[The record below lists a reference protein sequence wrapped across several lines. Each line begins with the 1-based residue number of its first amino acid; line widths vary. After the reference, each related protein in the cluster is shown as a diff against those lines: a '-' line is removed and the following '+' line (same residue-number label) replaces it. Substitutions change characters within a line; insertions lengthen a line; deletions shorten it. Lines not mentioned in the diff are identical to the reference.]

1 MKNKVDTI
9 VKIVIVVL
17 IAVFL
22 SLSFLTIQATNK
34 KSLQMASRS
43 GMPAGMGGGMPSG
56 MPPAGMGAGA
66 PAGQMPPQGGM
77 PQGQNLQGDKKIN
90 ANAISVSV
98 KTMKKETIQS
108 TIKVTGDISSTSEI
122 NIFPDTSGK
131 VTRILKNL
139 GETVSKGEIIAY
151 VDPSKPGSSYISSP
165 VTATISGTIIDLP
178 VDIGD
183 TVNNG
188 TMIATI
194 GSLTDLKITT
204 NVAEKYSSF
213 LKVGLPAYITITSN
227 PEQFNAKTVK
237 ISPVVNKNNRTIQ
250 VELKFDKYD
259 PIFKP
264 GMFATV
270 DLVVQEQNDTFVIPK
285 TAIKNFNNKET
296 VFIVDENNQAQRV
309 EVTTGISNDLDIAVT
324 SGLIEGMKV
333 VTAGSVTEGS
343 NVKIVGGK

>member
-17 IAVFL
+17 IAIFL
-22 SLSFLTIQATNK
+22 GLSFLTIQSTNK
-34 KSLQMASRS
+34 KTLEMASR
-43 GMPAGMGGGMPSG
+43 GN
-56 MPPAGMGAGA
+56 AGA
-66 PAGQMPPQGGM
+66 PPAGQMPPQGEM
-77 PQGQNLQGDKKIN
+77 PGNPNKQADKKIN
-90 ANAISVSV
+90 ANAISVSI

-151 VDPSKPGSSYISSP
+151 VDPSKPGSSYVSSP

-213 LKVGLPAYITITSN
+213 LKVGLPAYITISSN
-227 PEQFNAKTVK
+227 PDRFNAKTVK

-250 VELKFDKYD
+250 VELKFDKYNS
-259 PIFKP
+259 IFKP

-270 DLVVQEQNDTFVIPK
+270 DLVIQEKKDTFIIPK
-285 TAIKNFNNKET
+285 TAIKNFNNKDT

-309 EVTTGISNDLDIAVT
+309 EITTGISNDLDIAVT
-324 SGLIEGMKV
+324 SGLKEGMKV

-343 NVKIVGGK
+343 TVKIVGEK

>member
-17 IAVFL
+17 IAIFL
-22 SLSFLTIQATNK
+22 GLSFLTIQATNK
-34 KSLQMASRS
+34 KTLEMASR
-43 GMPAGMGGGMPSG
+43 GNAGGMPNG
-56 MPPAGMGAGA
+56 MPPAGMGAGS
-66 PAGQMPPQGGM
+66 PVGQMPPQGGM
-77 PQGQNLQGDKKIN
+77 PGGQNPQGDKKIN
-90 ANAISVSV
+90 ANAISVSI

-151 VDPSKPGSSYISSP
+151 VDPSKPGSSYVSSP

-227 PEQFNAKTVK
+227 PERFNAKTVK

-250 VELKFDKYD
+250 VELKFDKYSS
-259 PIFKP
+259 IFKP

-270 DLVVQEQNDTFVIPK
+270 DLVIQEKKDTFVIPK

-296 VFIVDENNQAQRV
+296 VFIVDENNQAQRI
-309 EVTTGISNDLDIAVT
+309 EITTGISNDLEIAVT
-324 SGLIEGMKV
+324 SGLKEGMKV
-333 VTAGSVTEGS
+333 ITAGSVTEGS
-343 NVKIVGGK
+343 SVKIVGEK

>member
-9 VKIVIVVL
+9 IKIVIVVL
-17 IAVFL
+17 IAIFL
-22 SLSFLTIQATNK
+22 GLSFFTIQATNK
-34 KSLQMASRS
+34 KTIEMASR
-43 GMPAGMGGGMPSG
+43 GN
-56 MPPAGMGAGA
+56 AGA
-66 PAGQMPPQGGM
+66 PPAGQMPPQGGM
-77 PQGQNLQGDKKIN
+77 PGDPNKQADKKIN

-151 VDPSKPGSSYISSP
+151 VDPSKPGSSYVSSP

-227 PEQFNAKTVK
+227 PEKFNAKTVK
-237 ISPVVNKNNRTIQ
+237 ISPVVNKTNRTIQ
-250 VELKFDKYD
+250 VELKFDKYNS
-259 PIFKP
+259 IFKP

-270 DLVVQEQNDTFVIPK
+270 DLVIQEKKDTFVIPK
-285 TAIKNFNNKET
+285 TAIKNFNNKDT

-309 EVTTGISNDLDIAVT
+309 EVTTGISNNLDIAIN
-324 SGLIEGMKV
+324 SGLKEGMKV
-333 VTAGSVTEGS
+333 ITAGSVTEGS
-343 NVKIVGGK
+343 VVRIVGEK

>member
-1 MKNKVDTI
+1 MKNEKNKVDTI

-17 IAVFL
+17 IAIFL
-22 SLSFLTIQATNK
+22 GLSFLTIQATNK
-34 KSLQMASRS
+34 KTLEMASR
-43 GMPAGMGGGMPSG
+43 GNAGGMPSG
-56 MPPAGMGAGA
+56 IPPAGIGAGA

-77 PQGQNLQGDKKIN
+77 QGGKNPQGDKKIN
-90 ANAISVSV
+90 ANAISVSI

-131 VTRILKNL
+131 ITRILKNL

-151 VDPSKPGSSYISSP
+151 VDPSKPGSSYVSSP

-227 PEQFNAKTVK
+227 PERFNAKTVK

-250 VELKFDKYD
+250 VELKFEKYD

-324 SGLIEGMKV
+324 SGLKEGMKV

-343 NVKIVGGK
+343 NVKIVGEK

>member
-9 VKIVIVVL
+9 IKIVIVVL
-17 IAVFL
+17 IAIFL
-22 SLSFLTIQATNK
+22 GLSFFTIQATNK
-34 KSLQMASRS
+34 KTLEMASR
-43 GMPAGMGGGMPSG
+43 GNAGGMPNG

-66 PAGQMPPQGGM
+66 PPAGQMSPQGGM
-77 PQGQNLQGDKKIN
+77 PGDPNKQADKKIN

-151 VDPSKPGSSYISSP
+151 VDPSKPGSSYVSSP

-213 LKVGLPAYITITSN
+213 LKVGLPAYITISSN
-227 PEQFNAKTVK
+227 PDRFNAKTVK

-250 VELKFDKYD
+250 VELKFDKYNS
-259 PIFKP
+259 IFKP

-270 DLVVQEQNDTFVIPK
+270 DLVIQEKKDTFVIPK
-285 TAIKNFNNKET
+285 TAIKNFNNKDT

-309 EVTTGISNDLDIAVT
+309 EITTGISNDLDIAVT
-324 SGLIEGMKV
+324 SGLKEGMKV

-343 NVKIVGGK
+343 TVKIVGEK

>member
-1 MKNKVDTI
+1 MKNEKNEVDTI
-9 VKIVIVVL
+9 IKIVIVVL
-17 IAVFL
+17 IAIFL
-22 SLSFLTIQATNK
+22 GLSFFTIQATNK
-34 KSLQMASRS
+34 KTLEMASR
-43 GMPAGMGGGMPSG
+43 GNAGGMPNG

-66 PAGQMPPQGGM
+66 PPAGQMPPQGGM
-77 PQGQNLQGDKKIN
+77 PGDPNKQADKKIN

-151 VDPSKPGSSYISSP
+151 VDPSKPGSSYVSSP

-213 LKVGLPAYITITSN
+213 LKVGLPAYITISSN
-227 PEQFNAKTVK
+227 PDRFNAKTVK

-250 VELKFDKYD
+250 VELKFDKYNS
-259 PIFKP
+259 IFKP

-270 DLVVQEQNDTFVIPK
+270 DLVIQEKKDTFVIPK
-285 TAIKNFNNKET
+285 TAIKNFNNKDT

-309 EVTTGISNDLDIAVT
+309 EITTGISNDLDIAVT
-324 SGLIEGMKV
+324 SGLKEGMKV

-343 NVKIVGGK
+343 TVKIVGEK

>member
-9 VKIVIVVL
+9 IKIVIVVL
-17 IAVFL
+17 IAIFL
-22 SLSFLTIQATNK
+22 GLSFLTIQATNK
-34 KSLQMASRS
+34 KSLQMASR
-43 GMPAGMGGGMPSG
+43 GNAGGMPNG

-66 PAGQMPPQGGM
+66 TPAGQMPPQGGM
-77 PQGQNLQGDKKIN
+77 PGNQNKQADKKIN

-151 VDPSKPGSSYISSP
+151 VDPSKPGSSYVSSP

-213 LKVGLPAYITITSN
+213 LKDGLPAYITITSN
-227 PEQFNAKTVK
+227 PDRFNAKTVK

-250 VELKFDKYD
+250 VELKFDKYN

-270 DLVVQEQNDTFVIPK
+270 DLVIQEKKDTFVIPK
-285 TAIKNFNNKET
+285 TAIKNFNNNDS
-296 VFIVDENNQAQRV
+296 VFIIDENNQAQRV
-309 EVTTGISNDLDIAVT
+309 EITTGISNDLDIAVT
-324 SGLIEGMKV
+324 SGLKEGMKV

-343 NVKIVGGK
+343 TVQIVGGK

>member
-9 VKIVIVVL
+9 IKIVIVVL
-17 IAVFL
+17 IAIFL
-22 SLSFLTIQATNK
+22 GLSFLTIQATNK
-34 KSLQMASRS
+34 KSLQMASR
-43 GMPAGMGGGMPSG
+43 GNAGGMPNG

-66 PAGQMPPQGGM
+66 TPAGQMPPQGGM
-77 PQGQNLQGDKKIN
+77 PGNQNKQADKKIN

-151 VDPSKPGSSYISSP
+151 VDPSKPGSSYVSSP

-213 LKVGLPAYITITSN
+213 LKVGLPAYITISSN
-227 PEQFNAKTVK
+227 PDRFNAKTVK

-250 VELKFDKYD
+250 VELKFDKYNS
-259 PIFKP
+259 IFKP

-270 DLVVQEQNDTFVIPK
+270 DLVIQEKKDTFVIPK
-285 TAIKNFNNKET
+285 TAIKNFNNNDS
-296 VFIVDENNQAQRV
+296 VFIIDENNQAQRV
-309 EVTTGISNDLDIAVT
+309 EITTGISNDLDIAVT
-324 SGLIEGMKV
+324 SGLKEGMKV

-343 NVKIVGGK
+343 TVKIVGGK

>member
-66 PAGQMPPQGGM
+66 PAGQIPQGGM
-77 PQGQNLQGDKKIN
+77 PGGQNPQGDKKIN
-90 ANAISVSV
+90 ANVISVSV

-270 DLVVQEQNDTFVIPK
+270 DLVIQEKKDTFVIPK

>member
-1 MKNKVDTI
+1 MKNEKNEVDTI
-9 VKIVIVVL
+9 IKIVIVVL
-17 IAVFL
+17 IAIFL
-22 SLSFLTIQATNK
+22 GLSFFTIQATNK
-34 KSLQMASRS
+34 KTLEMASR
-43 GMPAGMGGGMPSG
+43 GNAGGMPNG

-66 PAGQMPPQGGM
+66 PPAGQMPPQGGM
-77 PQGQNLQGDKKIN
+77 PGDPNKQADKKIN

-151 VDPSKPGSSYISSP
+151 VDPSKPGSSYVSSP

-213 LKVGLPAYITITSN
+213 LKVGLPAYITISSN
-227 PEQFNAKTVK
+227 PDRFNAKTVK

-250 VELKFDKYD
+250 VELKFDKYN

-270 DLVVQEQNDTFVIPK
+270 DLVIQEKKDTFVIPK
-285 TAIKNFNNKET
+285 TAIKNFNNKDT

-309 EVTTGISNDLDIAVT
+309 EITTGISNDLDIAVT
-324 SGLIEGMKV
+324 SGLKEGMKV

-343 NVKIVGGK
+343 TVKIVGEK

>member
-9 VKIVIVVL
+9 IKIVIVVL
-17 IAVFL
+17 IAIFL
-22 SLSFLTIQATNK
+22 GLSFFTIQATNK
-34 KSLQMASRS
+34 KTLEMASR
-43 GMPAGMGGGMPSG
+43 GN
-56 MPPAGMGAGA
+56 AGA
-66 PAGQMPPQGGM
+66 PPAGQMPPQGGM
-77 PQGQNLQGDKKIN
+77 PGDPNKQADKKIN

-151 VDPSKPGSSYISSP
+151 VDPSKPGSSYVSSP

-213 LKVGLPAYITITSN
+213 LKVGLPAYITISSN
-227 PEQFNAKTVK
+227 PDRFNAKTVK

-250 VELKFDKYD
+250 VELKFDKYNS
-259 PIFKP
+259 IFKP

-270 DLVVQEQNDTFVIPK
+270 DLVIQEKKDTFVIPK
-285 TAIKNFNNKET
+285 TAIKNFNNKDT
-296 VFIVDENNQAQRV
+296 VFIVDKNNQAQRV
-309 EVTTGISNDLDIAVT
+309 EITTGISNDLDIAVT
-324 SGLIEGMKV
+324 SGLKEGMKV

-343 NVKIVGGK
+343 TVKIVGEK

>member
-9 VKIVIVVL
+9 IKIVIVVL
-17 IAVFL
+17 IGVFL
-22 SLSFLTIQATNK
+22 ALSFLSIQATNK
-34 KSLQMASRS
+34 KTLEMASR
-43 GMPAGMGGGMPSG
+43 GNAGA
-56 MPPAGMGAGA
+56 PPAGQI
-66 PAGQMPPQGGM
+66 PS
-77 PQGQNLQGDKKIN
+77 QNQNQQADKKIN

-151 VDPSKPGSSYISSP
+151 VDPSKPGSSYVSSP
-165 VTATISGTIIDLP
+165 VIATISGTIIDLP

-204 NVAEKYSSF
+204 NVAEKYAIA
-213 LKVGLPAYITITSN
+213 P
-227 PEQFNAKTVK
+227 
-237 ISPVVNKNNRTIQ
+237 KNLT
-250 VELKFDKYD
+250 L
-259 PIFKP
+259 
-264 GMFATV
+264 A
-270 DLVVQEQNDTFVIPK
+270 
-285 TAIKNFNNKET
+285 
-296 VFIVDENNQAQRV
+296 
-309 EVTTGISNDLDIAVT
+309 
-324 SGLIEGMKV
+324 
-333 VTAGSVTEGS
+333 
-343 NVKIVGGK
+343 

>member
-9 VKIVIVVL
+9 IKIVIVVL
-17 IAVFL
+17 IAIFL
-22 SLSFLTIQATNK
+22 GLSFFTIQATNK
-34 KSLQMASRS
+34 KTLEMASR
-43 GMPAGMGGGMPSG
+43 GN
-56 MPPAGMGAGA
+56 AGA
-66 PAGQMPPQGGM
+66 PPAGQMPPQGGM
-77 PQGQNLQGDKKIN
+77 PGDPNIQADKKIN

-151 VDPSKPGSSYISSP
+151 VDPSKPGSSYVSSP

-213 LKVGLPAYITITSN
+213 LKVGLPAYITISSN
-227 PEQFNAKTVK
+227 PDRFNAKTVK

-250 VELKFDKYD
+250 VELKFDKYNS
-259 PIFKP
+259 IFKP

-270 DLVVQEQNDTFVIPK
+270 DLVIQEKKDTFVIPK
-285 TAIKNFNNKET
+285 TAIKNFNNKDT
-296 VFIVDENNQAQRV
+296 VFIVVENNQAQRV
-309 EVTTGISNDLDIAVT
+309 EITTGISNDLDIAVT
-324 SGLIEGMKV
+324 SGLKEGMKV

-343 NVKIVGGK
+343 TVKIVGEK

>member
-9 VKIVIVVL
+9 IKIVIVVL
-17 IAVFL
+17 IAIFL
-22 SLSFLTIQATNK
+22 GLSFFTIQATNK
-34 KSLQMASRS
+34 KTLEMASR
-43 GMPAGMGGGMPSG
+43 GNAGGMPNG

-66 PAGQMPPQGGM
+66 PPAGQMPPQGGM
-77 PQGQNLQGDKKIN
+77 PGDPNKQADKKIN

-151 VDPSKPGSSYISSP
+151 VDPSKPGSSYVSSP

-213 LKVGLPAYITITSN
+213 LKVGLPAYITISSN
-227 PEQFNAKTVK
+227 PDRFNAKTVK

-250 VELKFDKYD
+250 VELKFDKYNS
-259 PIFKP
+259 IFKP

-270 DLVVQEQNDTFVIPK
+270 DLVIQEKKDTFVIPK
-285 TAIKNFNNKET
+285 TAIKNFNNKDT

-309 EVTTGISNDLDIAVT
+309 EITTGISNDLDIAVT
-324 SGLIEGMKV
+324 SGLKEGMKV

-343 NVKIVGGK
+343 TVKIVGEK

>member
-9 VKIVIVVL
+9 IKIVIVVL
-17 IAVFL
+17 IAIFL
-22 SLSFLTIQATNK
+22 GLSFFTIQATNK
-34 KSLQMASRS
+34 KSLQMAGRS
-43 GMPAGMGGGMPSG
+43 GMPAGMG
-56 MPPAGMGAGA
+56 AGTP

-77 PQGQNLQGDKKIN
+77 PGNQNKQADKKIN

-151 VDPSKPGSSYISSP
+151 VDPSKPGSSYVSSP

-213 LKVGLPAYITITSN
+213 LKVGLPAYITISSN
-227 PEQFNAKTVK
+227 PDRFNAKTVK

-250 VELKFDKYD
+250 VELKFDKYNS
-259 PIFKP
+259 IFKP

-270 DLVVQEQNDTFVIPK
+270 DLVIQEKKDTFVIPK
-285 TAIKNFNNKET
+285 TAIKNFNNKDT

-309 EVTTGISNDLDIAVT
+309 EITTGISNDLDIAVT
-324 SGLIEGMKV
+324 SGLKEGMKV

-343 NVKIVGGK
+343 TVKIVGEKWQ

>member
-9 VKIVIVVL
+9 IKIVIVVL
-17 IAVFL
+17 IAIFL
-22 SLSFLTIQATNK
+22 GLSFFTIQATNK
-34 KSLQMASRS
+34 KTLEMASR
-43 GMPAGMGGGMPSG
+43 GNAGGMPNG

-66 PAGQMPPQGGM
+66 PPAGQMPPQGGM
-77 PQGQNLQGDKKIN
+77 PGDPNKQAEKIN

-151 VDPSKPGSSYISSP
+151 VDPSKPGSSYVSSP

-213 LKVGLPAYITITSN
+213 LKVGLPAYITISSN
-227 PEQFNAKTVK
+227 PDRFNAKTVK

-250 VELKFDKYD
+250 VELKFDKYNS
-259 PIFKP
+259 IFKP

-270 DLVVQEQNDTFVIPK
+270 DLVIQEKKDTFVIPK
-285 TAIKNFNNKET
+285 TAIKNFNNKDT

-309 EVTTGISNDLDIAVT
+309 EITTGISNDLDIAVT
-324 SGLIEGMKV
+324 SGLKEGMKV

-343 NVKIVGGK
+343 TVKIVGEK

>member
-1 MKNKVDTI
+1 MKNKVDII

-17 IAVFL
+17 IAIFL
-22 SLSFLTIQATNK
+22 GLSFFTIQATNK
-34 KSLQMASRS
+34 KTLEMASR
-43 GMPAGMGGGMPSG
+43 GNAGGMPNG
-56 MPPAGMGAGA
+56 MPPAGMGAGVP
-66 PAGQMPPQGGM
+66 PAGQMPPQN
-77 PQGQNLQGDKKIN
+77 PNQQTDKKIN
-90 ANAISVSV
+90 ANTISVSV

-151 VDPSKPGSSYISSP
+151 VDPSKPGSSYVSSP

-178 VDIGD
+178 VNIGD

-188 TMIATI
+188 TLIATV

-227 PEQFNAKTVK
+227 PEKFNAKTVK
-237 ISPVVNKNNRTIQ
+237 ISPVVNKTNRTIQ
-250 VELKFDKYD
+250 VELKFDKYNS
-259 PIFKP
+259 IFKP

-270 DLVVQEQNDTFVIPK
+270 DLVIQEKKDTFVIPK
-285 TAIKNFNNKET
+285 TAIKNFNNKDT

-309 EVTTGISNDLDIAVT
+309 EVTTGISNNLDIAIN
-324 SGLIEGMKV
+324 SGLKEGMKV
-333 VTAGSVTEGS
+333 ITAGSVTEGS
-343 NVKIVGGK
+343 VVKIVGEK

>member
-9 VKIVIVVL
+9 IKIVIVVL
-17 IAVFL
+17 IAIFL
-22 SLSFLTIQATNK
+22 GLSFFTIQATNK
-34 KSLQMASRS
+34 KTLEMASR
-43 GMPAGMGGGMPSG
+43 GN
-56 MPPAGMGAGA
+56 AGA
-66 PAGQMPPQGGM
+66 PPAGQMPPQGEM
-77 PQGQNLQGDKKIN
+77 PGNPNKQADKKIN

-151 VDPSKPGSSYISSP
+151 VDPSKPGSSYVSSP

-213 LKVGLPAYITITSN
+213 LKVGLPAYITISSN
-227 PEQFNAKTVK
+227 PDRFNAKTVK

-250 VELKFDKYD
+250 VELKFDKYNS
-259 PIFKP
+259 IFKP

-270 DLVVQEQNDTFVIPK
+270 DLVIQEKKDTFIIPK
-285 TAIKNFNNKET
+285 TAIKNFNNKDT

-309 EVTTGISNDLDIAVT
+309 EITTGISNDLDIAVT
-324 SGLIEGMKV
+324 SGLKEGMKV

-343 NVKIVGGK
+343 TVKIVGEK

>member
-9 VKIVIVVL
+9 IKIVIVVL
-17 IAVFL
+17 IAIFL
-22 SLSFLTIQATNK
+22 ALSFLTIQATNK
-34 KSLQMASRS
+34 KSLQMAGRS
-43 GMPAGMGGGMPSG
+43 GTP
-56 MPPAGMGAGA
+56 

-77 PQGQNLQGDKKIN
+77 PGNPNKQADKKIN

-151 VDPSKPGSSYISSP
+151 VDPSKPGSSYVSSP

-188 TMIATI
+188 TMIAAI

-213 LKVGLPAYITITSN
+213 LKDGLPAYITISSN
-227 PEQFNAKTVK
+227 SDRFNAKTVK

-250 VELKFDKYD
+250 VELKFDKYN

-270 DLVVQEQNDTFVIPK
+270 DLVIQEKKDTFVIPK
-285 TAIKNFNNKET
+285 TAIKNFNNNDS
-296 VFIVDENNQAQRV
+296 VFIIDENNQAQRV
-309 EVTTGISNDLDIAVT
+309 EITTGISNDLDIAVT
-324 SGLIEGMKV
+324 SGLKEGMKV

-343 NVKIVGGK
+343 TVKIVGGK

>member
-9 VKIVIVVL
+9 IKIVIVVL
-17 IAVFL
+17 IAIFL
-22 SLSFLTIQATNK
+22 GLSFLTIQATNK
-34 KSLQMASRS
+34 KSLQMASR
-43 GMPAGMGGGMPSG
+43 GNAGGMPNG

-66 PAGQMPPQGGM
+66 TPAGQMPPQGGM
-77 PQGQNLQGDKKIN
+77 PGNQNKQADKKIN

-151 VDPSKPGSSYISSP
+151 VDPSKPGSSYVSSP

-213 LKVGLPAYITITSN
+213 LKDGLPAYITITSN
-227 PEQFNAKTVK
+227 PDRFNAKTVK

-250 VELKFDKYD
+250 VELKFDKYN

-270 DLVVQEQNDTFVIPK
+270 DLVIQEKKDTFVIPK
-285 TAIKNFNNKET
+285 TAIKNFNNNDS
-296 VFIVDENNQAQRV
+296 VFIIDENNQAQRV
-309 EVTTGISNDLDIAVT
+309 EITTGISNDLDIAVT
-324 SGLIEGMKV
+324 SGLKEGMKV

-343 NVKIVGGK
+343 TVKIVGGK

>member
-9 VKIVIVVL
+9 IKIVIVVL
-17 IAVFL
+17 IAIFL
-22 SLSFLTIQATNK
+22 GLSFFTIQATNK
-34 KSLQMASRS
+34 KTLEMASR
-43 GMPAGMGGGMPSG
+43 GNAGGMPNG

-66 PAGQMPPQGGM
+66 PPAGQMPPQGGM
-77 PQGQNLQGDKKIN
+77 PGDPNKQADKKIN

-151 VDPSKPGSSYISSP
+151 VDPSKPGSSYVSSP

-213 LKVGLPAYITITSN
+213 LKVLATALP
-227 PEQFNAKTVK
+227 
-237 ISPVVNKNNRTIQ
+237 
-250 VELKFDKYD
+250 
-259 PIFKP
+259 
-264 GMFATV
+264 
-270 DLVVQEQNDTFVIPK
+270 
-285 TAIKNFNNKET
+285 
-296 VFIVDENNQAQRV
+296 
-309 EVTTGISNDLDIAVT
+309 
-324 SGLIEGMKV
+324 
-333 VTAGSVTEGS
+333 
-343 NVKIVGGK
+343 